1 MFLKI
6 IEVNHFRGLTLL
18 ITRVAQEETPPLRL
32 PVPFRVLISPD
43 KVYTKLE
50 TVNVGDTANHSQ
62 SGLDPSSDNASK
74 LVPLLL

>member
-6 IEVNHFRGLTLL
+6 IEVNQFRGLTLL
-18 ITRVAQEETPPLRL
+18 VTTVAQEETPPLRL
-32 PVPFRVLISPD
+32 PVPFRVLIPPD

-50 TVNVGDTANHSQ
+50 TVHLDDTANRSQ

>member
-6 IEVNHFRGLTLL
+6 IELNHFRWLTLL
-18 ITRVAQEETPPLRL
+18 ITRVAQEVTPPLRL
-32 PVPFRVLISPD
+32 PVPFRVLIPPD

-50 TVNVGDTANHSQ
+50 TVNLDDTANHSQ